1 MYLFLN
7 CIVIFPPF
15 NFITSCLVLLLSS
28 GYTKLR
34 NGWFNNSFSEYPN
47 ILEVAGLTFMNFS
60 NAHRD
65 RIRAQNPDWKMTDVA
80 RELGRL
86 WREMSDREKSNYQ
99 T

>member
-1 MYLFLN
+1 MDLIKQSFGTLN
-7 CIVIFPPF
+7 MNP
-15 NFITSCLVLLLSS
+15 
-28 GYTKLR
+28 
-34 NGWFNNSFSEYPN
+34 
-47 ILEVAGLTFMNFS
+47 FMNFS

-86 WREMSDREKSNYQ
+86 WREMSSGEKANYQ